1 MIIYSPHF
9 VTLCHLSPLIG
20 HFHLWSD
27 KINDLPFL
35 ENYIEPCDAIAG
47 HSFHFL
53 PGSLPS
59 LKDLTLL
66 WWTDDEG
73 KIHRF
78 HLLRKVSGDWLKA
91 GLLLGL
97 TTAELWD
104 IMLKMDDN
112 ERRFAFVFRKWIADN
127 GHPPEYPL
135 SWDGV
140 CELLSDLDK
149 EEVAE
154 ELRQAIKGKDGV
166 FFFFFLHCLK
176 L

>member
-1 MIIYSPHF
+1 MLF
-9 VTLCHLSPLIG
+9 MA
-20 HFHLWSD
+20 
-27 KINDLPFL
+27 FL
-35 ENYIEPCDAIAG
+35 QSFYTEMFAIAG

-53 PGSLPS
+53 PGSPPS

-66 WWTDDEG
+66 RWTDDEG
-73 KIHRF
+73 KTHRF
-78 HLLRKVSGDWLKA
+78 RLLRKVSDDWWNA

-97 TTAELWD
+97 TTAELGD
-104 IMLKMDDN
+104 IKQEMDDN
-112 ERRFAFVFRKWIADN
+112 ERRFAFVFSKWIADN

-154 ELRQAIKGKDGV
+154 ELRQALKGKDG
-166 FFFFFLHCLK
+166 
-176 L
+176 